1 MVNYKYNIYER
12 VSQVTFVRKNKFG
25 NVKTK
30 YRGRTYDSRAEATYS
45 QMLDELLE
53 SNKIRHIVHQKRY
66 PLQDMKGT
74 KRMAY
79 IADFVVTTNK
89 GKEIIIDVKGVLT
102 ADNKV
107 KLAYFQ
113 YAYDKKVELVYTTG
127 PDAFRTK
134 FLLD

>member
-1 MVNYKYNIYER
+1 MAFKRNKY
-12 VSQVTFVRKNKFG
+12 G
-25 NVKTK
+25 NVKTV
-30 YRGRTYDSRAEATYS
+30 YRGRKYDSRAEANYS
-45 QMLDELLE
+45 KILDELLE
-53 SNKIRHIVHQKRY
+53 SKKIKHVSYQKRY

-79 IADFVVTTNK
+79 IADFVVITNK
-89 GKEIIIDVKGVLT
+89 GKEHIIDVKGVLT

-113 YAYDKKVELVYTTG
+113 YAYGKKVEIVYSTG
-127 PDAFRTK
+127 PEAFRTK

>member
-1 MVNYKYNIYER
+1 MAFKRNKY
-12 VSQVTFVRKNKFG
+12 G
-25 NVKTK
+25 NVKTV
-30 YRGRTYDSRAEATYS
+30 YRGRKYDSRAEANYS
-45 QMLDELLE
+45 KILDELLE
-53 SNKIRHIVHQKRY
+53 SKRIKHVSYQKRY

-79 IADFVVTTNK
+79 IADFVVITNK
-89 GKEIIIDVKGVLT
+89 GKEHIIDVKGVLT

-113 YAYDKKVELVYTTG
+113 YAYGKKVEIVYSTG
-127 PDAFRTK
+127 PEAFRTK